1 LEETPNVGPEV
12 DRDNAILHRHMT
24 LLREHF
30 DSVQI
35 FVTRDE
41 GVKKG
46 TIAAHAGCGDIFAR
60 YGHVRYWLDSMET
73 GGLRE
78 E

>member
-1 LEETPNVGPEV
+1 MEEQEMSEQ
-12 DRDNAILHRHMT
+12 DIRDNAVLQKHMT

-41 GVKKG
+41 GTKG
-46 TIAAHAGCGDIFAR
+46 GTVAVRAGCGDIFAR
-60 YGHVRYWLDSMET
+60 YGIARFWVDQMEANGMQDS
-73 GGLRE
+73 
-78 E
+78 